1 MDLTRFKS
9 HGVVKSRN
17 RKEFSCI
24 YTQCTV
30 FFPFYGICHLY
41 FNSCFVLTY
50 VFLILFLVM
59 GTFGEIL
66 FCCVKILSC
75 KTLLKF

>member
-30 FFPFYGICHLY
+30 FFSYMVIVTY
-41 FNSCFVLTY
+41 ISTRVL
-50 VFLILFLVM
+50 
-59 GTFGEIL
+59 
-66 FCCVKILSC
+66 S
-75 KTLLKF
+75 